1 MKCEFDA
8 NGGIQTADHWGW
20 QWPLYQTRHHPCP
33 HNLLKNLKQN
43 HESAFPIIWWL
54 FKSWKPG
61 RNPLNNLQVCI
72 YKSFLK
78 SLVVTWVVKL
88 YLLKLS
94 QLKYPVLNT
103 EDKFEWI
110 EFDFTTKDLF
120 QKLAFLSF
128 SILACKLFLGLT
140 PGPEFWDIESI
151 WHQILRTLV
160 SFEEQM
166 FFNQCVPAHL

>member
-1 MKCEFDA
+1 MICEYDV
-8 NGGIQTADHWGW
+8 NGGIRTADYWGW
-20 QWPLYQTRHHPCP
+20 QWPLYQTWHHPCP

-78 SLVVTWVVKL
+78 SFVVTWVVKL

-103 EDKFEWI
+103 EDKFGGYNLVMLATTN
-110 EFDFTTKDLF
+110 DFFKSWHSKASKYLLVNYSLDLR
-120 QKLAFLSF
+120 QVLSF
-128 SILACKLFLGLT
+128 ETLKNQAPIL
-140 PGPEFWDIESI
+140 
-151 WHQILRTLV
+151 QTLAN
-160 SFEEQM
+160 FEVQM
-166 FFNQCVPAHL
+166 